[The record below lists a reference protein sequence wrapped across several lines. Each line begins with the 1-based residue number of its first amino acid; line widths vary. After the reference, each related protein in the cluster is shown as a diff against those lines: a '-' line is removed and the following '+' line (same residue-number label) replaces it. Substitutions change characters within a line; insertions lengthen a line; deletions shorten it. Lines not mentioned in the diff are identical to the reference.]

1 MSLAGDARKYLT
13 SLLWFL
19 TVGTYAQQS
28 TDDLLFSKLTIN
40 DGLAFN
46 TVFEVY
52 EDSRGYIWIGAG
64 THLQRFDGNRF
75 ISFSHQAGNEQSLP
89 FADIRSIFYDS
100 KGQLWIGTDGGGVA
114 KMTENGGFDVMN
126 IDTGEG
132 LSSNTIEHIIEMA
145 DGSLYMASW
154 GGGINIYKDGN
165 FTQLRYN
172 PDDINSL
179 PSDNVVDLYY
189 DDESATLWIGT
200 WGGGLCY
207 LKDDTVHR
215 IAQDESGYNS
225 SIARTIEKSS
235 DGTLWVGS
243 WGDGLFRYKDGGFEH
258 FHVGNGALE
267 DNNVLSISTQDEKL
281 WIGTW
286 GGGLTLLENGIF
298 RTYRYSS
305 SERNSLGSDFIEA
318 SIIDRN
324 GDLILGT
331 FAGGITKVQQ
341 SSFTNINQF
350 DKGLGDLGQEIATS
364 IIEDAHGNIWAS
376 TRSGLY
382 IINDQKKSNCFVKAI
397 SATEGHRIDLPIVQ
411 RSRSKHLDRWKYR
424 CRFI

>member
-1 MSLAGDARKYLT
+1 
-13 SLLWFL
+13 
-19 TVGTYAQQS
+19 
-28 TDDLLFSKLTIN
+28 
-40 DGLAFN
+40 
-46 TVFEVY
+46 
-52 EDSRGYIWIGAG
+52 
-64 THLQRFDGNRF
+64 
-75 ISFSHQAGNEQSLP
+75 
-89 FADIRSIFYDS
+89 
-100 KGQLWIGTDGGGVA
+100 
-114 KMTENGGFDVMN
+114 
-126 IDTGEG
+126 
-132 LSSNTIEHIIEMA
+132 
-145 DGSLYMASW
+145 
-154 GGGINIYKDGN
+154 
-165 FTQLRYN
+165 
-172 PDDINSL
+172 
-179 PSDNVVDLYY
+179 
-189 DDESATLWIGT
+189 
-200 WGGGLCY
+200 GGLCY

-382 IINDQKKSNCFVKAI
+382 IINDQKKVTAS
-397 SATEGHRIDLPIVQ
+397 
-411 RSRSKHLDRWKYR
+411 SKLYPQLKDIGLIYQLYKDRDQNIW
-424 CRFI
+424 IG